1 MKHFVS
7 KFLLY
12 LAQKWVAHVRQFTLC
27 SSSVTRYF
35 EQTKVG
41 PRQIE
46 PGNRPRLAIH
56 SLFVQCYQVF

>member
-27 SSSVTRYF
+27 WPSVTRYF
-35 EQTKVG
+35 EQNKVG
-41 PRQIE
+41 PRQID
-46 PGNRPRLAIH
+46 PGNLELSI
-56 SLFVQCYQVF
+56 